1 MTYIEEMRDVIRRLH
16 GADAE
21 HVGSVP
27 VKEMFRGRTVWDGV
41 VEVFD
46 LYGHPTAS
54 KLYAWT
60 HDTDDPKT
68 PRRHVTVLH
77 SPLSLLQR
85 QRLGPQSFR
94 SLEALSQ
101 PKAKKAGRPKMAKG
115 HAKARIVPVR
125 FASDS
130 MKQIAAA
137 AKASNQTVSEWIR
150 STLDAQPDKAE
161 TKLGQLPERAYRQC
175 RNL

>member
-77 SPLSLLQR
+77 SHPVTSPEAAVRAAIIQE
-85 QRLGPQSFR
+85 FR
-94 SLEALSQ
+94 SLESA
-101 PKAKKAGRPKMAKG
+101 
-115 HAKARIVPVR
+115 
-125 FASDS
+125 
-130 MKQIAAA
+130 
-137 AKASNQTVSEWIR
+137 
-150 STLDAQPDKAE
+150 
-161 TKLGQLPERAYRQC
+161 
-175 RNL
+175 